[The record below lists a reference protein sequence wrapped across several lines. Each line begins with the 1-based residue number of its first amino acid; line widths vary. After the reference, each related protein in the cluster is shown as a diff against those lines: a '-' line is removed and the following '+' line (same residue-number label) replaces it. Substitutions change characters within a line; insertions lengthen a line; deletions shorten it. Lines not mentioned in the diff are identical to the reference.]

1 MELGASVQ
9 VSCNIEFSPCWIM
22 NMPDAV
28 SAVLY
33 IDARY
38 VVLISKGCD
47 PGVTLDLQCKS
58 DGVPTSTSP
67 FFFPR
72 SLIVLSVN

>member
-38 VVLISKGCD
+38 VVLILKG
-47 PGVTLDLQCKS
+47 VIQ
-58 DGVPTSTSP
+58 V
-67 FFFPR
+67 
-72 SLIVLSVN
+72 

>member
-1 MELGASVQ
+1 
-9 VSCNIEFSPCWIM
+9 M

-38 VVLISKGCD
+38 VVLISAD
-47 PGVTLDLQCKS
+47 QMEFRRALL
-58 DGVPTSTSP
+58 P
-67 FFFPR
+67 FFFPA
-72 SLIVLSVN
+72 V